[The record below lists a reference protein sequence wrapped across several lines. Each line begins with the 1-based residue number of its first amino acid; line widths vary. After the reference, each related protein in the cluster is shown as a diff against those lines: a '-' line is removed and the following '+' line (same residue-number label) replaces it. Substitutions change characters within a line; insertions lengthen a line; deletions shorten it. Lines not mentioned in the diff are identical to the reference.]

1 MGFFFFTIIKYATSV
16 FFAKLYHNILH
27 VEFLILSRMKVKKKR
42 HYWYWYERTGFCYY
56 FSKYSNSAYGQP
68 NSEEVKSMS
77 VKTQGLIVKC
87 LFFWNLYIRFSLQN
101 VKGGQPGTVLRFPMT
116 KSNELLYLGPHVI
129 VPVAAG
135 WRGWVETLK
144 EFLYSLTAALLRRQ
158 KGETASFHTLTSL
171 SAPRTD
177 GQTHISAQTEEGKRG
192 IQSHTTEHPHLP
204 PLTPS
209 PFPNTP
215 PPTHTHSS
223 PTLPLSFSSF
233 SFFHLFKSL
242 HFRCIHTFPI
252 SLCMSLSP
260 TLPPPPCLPLSTP
273 SLLLLFSLSLF
284 LSLPPVLTS
293 SYTFLLLSSFLLPYL
308 PPFFPPSIPLL

>member
-1 MGFFFFTIIKYATSV
+1 MRLHLSTHLPLCLLQGQMARHTSQPRQRRERE
-16 FFAKLYHNILH
+16 
-27 VEFLILSRMKVKKKR
+27 EFNHTPQSTPT
-42 HYWYWYERTGFCYY
+42 Y
-56 FSKYSNSAYGQP
+56 P
-68 NSEEVKSMS
+68 P
-77 VKTQGLIVKC
+77 
-87 LFFWNLYIRFSLQN
+87 SL
-101 VKGGQPGTVLRFPMT
+101 
-116 KSNELLYLGPHVI
+116 
-129 VPVAAG
+129 
-135 WRGWVETLK
+135 
-144 EFLYSLTAALLRRQ
+144 
-158 KGETASFHTLTSL
+158 
-171 SAPRTD
+171 
-177 GQTHISAQTEEGKRG
+177 
-192 IQSHTTEHPHLP
+192 HPHFQIP
-204 PLTPS
+204 
-209 PFPNTP
+209 P